1 PKGSAVLLK
10 HPGLDGKPP
19 APGTAYDLEAI
30 LRHCGAKERLDV
42 DAVSLGEDW
51 VIADAQGRI
60 QMPNNRW
67 AALTVSVTPGTK
79 GVAGTPL
86 AAEANRNGAH
96 SDVFSWTLPGSAVP
110 PEFLGTARGVDAEE
124 MSFRREDIDALD
136 GFVPLFGLH
145 PGVMQGALT

>member
-1 PKGSAVLLK
+1 
-10 HPGLDGKPP
+10 
-19 APGTAYDLEAI
+19 
-30 LRHCGAKERLDV
+30 
-42 DAVSLGEDW
+42 
-51 VIADAQGRI
+51 QGRI

-124 MSFRREDIDALD
+124 MSFRREDVDALD

-145 PGVMQGALT
+145 PGVMQGALTPRRVFFSVSAATLSEVPAAWWGGTKPSGGTIFILVS